1 MGMLSPLDLDLRVA
15 WHQEDLL
22 HEAEA
27 ERLARALPRRPLV
40 SWQVRQR
47 VACLLHAL
55 ADRLAPR
62 SHAPAYPFAGSGSA
76 QVHSMSPR

>member
-22 HEAEA
+22 HEAQS

-40 SWQVRQR
+40 TWQARQR
-47 VACLLHAL
+47 MAGLLHAL
-55 ADRLAPR
+55 ANRLDPC
-62 SHAPAYPFAGSGSA
+62 SPARAYRFSGSGSA
-76 QVHSMSPR
+76 QVHSMSSR